1 MKKVSIVLFVLF
13 FGMAFHGMA
22 QDAPKD
28 FFAGKWSI
36 VVSGTPEGDSKI
48 IAHLVRKDGSLT
60 GELTVA
66 NDATKP
72 AIEITH
78 IEESEDAIEI
88 EFSTSGYDVTL
99 SLEKVD
105 DNNLKGQMMGMFDA
119 KAVRIVE

>member
-1 MKKVSIVLFVLF
+1 MKKASIFLFALF
-13 FGMAFHGMA
+13 FGMAFHSIA

-28 FFAGKWSI
+28 FFAGKWNI
-36 VVSGTPEGDSKI
+36 VVSGTPEGESKI

-60 GELTVA
+60 GELAVA

-78 IEESEDAIEI
+78 IDESENAIEI

-99 SLEKVD
+99 TLEKVD
-105 DNNLKGQMMGMFDA
+105 NNNLKGQMMGMFDA
-119 KAVRIVE
+119 KAVRVKE